1 MKRTLLIAFT
11 LQLITF
17 SAYCQKTPAEML
29 VKENLHGIVQALADR
44 TQGVPEEV
52 RNLNADS
59 LMVFPQLRIAY
70 YSSGQMLFT
79 ESYYVPVGKDEQR
92 LFFTSVTFDS
102 KQWSITGVGA
112 VPLTREVQRIFDER
126 GPSFPVHT
134 LVRVPDFHGEFL
146 LAGEGDYEK
155 LYPTIP
161 TRNYIAE
168 HYGLRYTELST
179 DDLRRL
185 MRQ

>member
-1 MKRTLLIAFT
+1 MKSTLLIAFS
-11 LQLITF
+11 LQLLSF
-17 SAYCQKTPAEML
+17 SGYCQKTPAEKL

-44 TQGVPEEV
+44 TQGIPENV
-52 RNLNADS
+52 RNLQADS
-59 LMVFPQLRIAY
+59 LMVFPKLRIAY

-79 ESYYVPVGKDEQR
+79 ESYYVPVGMDEQR
-92 LFFTSVTFDS
+92 LFFTSVTFDN

-112 VPLTREVQRIFDER
+112 VPLTREVQQIFHEKGTDY
-126 GPSFPVHT
+126 PFHT
-134 LVRVPDFHGEFL
+134 LLRVPDFHGEFL
-146 LAGEGDYEK
+146 LAGDGDYLK

-161 TRNYIAE
+161 TRTYIAE
-168 HYGLRYTELST
+168 HYGVRYTELSP